1 MAGHSTKEKGSS
13 GKQARTSNESTPSS
27 NTSDYSRGMAKMGS
41 DKGVDAGQKT
51 GNRGNQ
57 G

>member
-13 GKQARTSNESTPSS
+13 GKQARTSNEPTPSS
-27 NTSDYSRGMAKMGS
+27 MTSDYSRGMDKLGS

-51 GNRGNQ
+51 GMRSPQ